1 MPGALRSNIEGE
13 KERHAAIGVDLTTI
27 LGALEL
33 AQQYETGS
41 YGQEEGEESADQESE
56 EDDSDNEQAAPEDA
70 EEEKEEQGAVEETD
84 EDEDPDESEDYEE
97 FVPDYA
103 VRQKVQGPVSD
114 SWFKGYGDNRCFDFS
129 KLDHVGIP
137 YIQTAPRRHHVRRK
151 PEMNRDVHAFPE
163 LKQLEVDFVIPR
175 LVGDMPLCIDPF
187 LLYKSRDQELRT
199 LHARIVEHFSEGVSA
214 LSSGKEQDA
223 TYILDFPEVP
233 EIGFGYGATDKRG
246 SGLGG
251 LLTSLL
257 IESLR
262 LSPAIIEREL
272 GTLRRCS

>member
-1 MPGALRSNIEGE
+1 MEAVNSQIADAKGMVFRDVYLDRLKEFVPAGNNPSYPDLLLALRILQQCLERFGPILREE

-137 YIQTAPRRHHVRRK
+137 IYK
-151 PEMNRDVHAFPE
+151 PP
-163 LKQLEVDFVIPR
+163 
-175 LVGDMPLCIDPF
+175 
-187 LLYKSRDQELRT
+187 
-199 LHARIVEHFSEGVSA
+199 
-214 LSSGKEQDA
+214 QDGI
-223 TYILDFPEVP
+223 TYD
-233 EIGFGYGATDKRG
+233 ANQK
-246 SGLGG
+246 
-251 LLTSLL
+251 
-257 IESLR
+257 
-262 LSPAIIEREL
+262 
-272 GTLRRCS
+272 